1 MLSTLARIS
10 CPIYRTHSLGNAAH
24 NLGNAAHNLGNAAH
38 NLGNAAHNLGNAA
51 HNLGNAAGFGINS
64 FRTDSV
70 SYYICD
76 VTINCNRCFNKKS
89 L

>member
-24 NLGNAAHNLGNAAH
+24 NLGNATHS
-38 NLGNAAHNLGNAA
+38 LGNAA

-64 FRTDSV
+64 LRTDSV
-70 SYYICD
+70 NDYICD
-76 VTINCNRCFNKKS
+76 VTINCIIDALIK
-89 L
+89 